1 MATSSSVVEF
11 QIISSQTNHN
21 LDLFKQK
28 MEKEDKG
35 LSGVGWSNFFD
46 VRQLGQIYIKH
57 LKDCSVVGYP
67 KVPSSNA

>member
-1 MATSSSVVEF
+1 MATSPSVVEF

-28 MEKEDKG
+28 MEKEDNG

-46 VRQLGQIYIKH
+46 VRQLGQIYIKTSEI
-57 LKDCSVVGYP
+57 LFSGWLSESSVQ
-67 KVPSSNA
+67 

>member
-1 MATSSSVVEF
+1 MATSPSVVEF

-21 LDLFKQK
+21 LDLFNQK

-46 VRQLGQIYIKH
+46 VRQLGQIYIKTSER
-57 LKDCSVVGYP
+57 LFSGWLSESSVQ
-67 KVPSSNA
+67 